1 MKTIDKPKEQTK
13 ADVFAAEYGK
23 LTKLFESVE
32 ESKRKL
38 VEGLINDA
46 AFLCAENFEL
56 RKLLEKTGM
65 VICRPQHPEQQ
76 RPIEAARQYRQNI
89 SSYAVII
96 KTLNGILSHDQQE
109 LDDDFDDFVNQHAGG
124 TSDA

>member
-1 MKTIDKPKEQTK
+1 MKTLDKQKEQTK
-13 ADVFAAEYGK
+13 AGVFQAEYDK

-32 ESKRKL
+32 EPKRKL
-38 VEGLINDA
+38 VECLIQDA

-56 RKLLEKTGM
+56 RQLLVKTGM

-76 RPIEAARQYRQNI
+76 RPVEAARQYRQNI

-96 KTLNGILSHDQQE
+96 KTLNGILSRDQQE
-109 LDDDFDDFVNQHAGG
+109 LDDDFEDFVKQHAGVD
-124 TSDA
+124 T